1 MIRRN
6 KKINRKKHEVS
17 SNTIA
22 IISSIVIL
30 LGGFIFSYNY
40 TKSKKILAYEYMNNI
55 FAEES
60 TKKKKIEAKENEE
73 PKIEEEI
80 NGEEENKKATY
91 DYIGYLEIP
100 KIKLKKGFVSK
111 KSRDN
116 NVEKNIFIVDQADYP
131 DKKNGNFI
139 IAAHSG
145 TGWKAF
151 FNDLYQLEKNNDIY
165 VTYKNKKYLYKI
177 ADIYTQKKTGTIAI
191 YRDYNK
197 KTLTLVTCTNNDDT
211 TQTVYIAYLEQT
223 ENL

>member
-1 MIRRN
+1 MI
-6 KKINRKKHEVS
+6 
-17 SNTIA
+17 A
-22 IISSIVIL
+22 MISSIVIL

-40 TKSKKILAYEYMNNI
+40 TKSKKILAYEYMNNT
-55 FAEES
+55 FDEKKEKEEK
-60 TKKKKIEAKENEE
+60 TEEKENQDS
-73 PKIEEEI
+73 KTKEEI
-80 NGEEENKKATY
+80 KKEEENNEKATY

-116 NVEKNIFIVDQADYP
+116 NVEKNIFIVDQSDYP

-145 TGWKAF
+145 SGWKAF
-151 FNDLYQLEKNNDIY
+151 FNDLYKLEKNNDIY
-165 VTYKNKKYLYKI
+165 ITYKNKKYTYKI
-177 ADIYTQKKTGTIAI
+177 ADIYQQKKTGTIAI

-197 KTLTLVTCTNNDDT
+197 TTLTLVTCTNNDDT
-211 TQTVYIAYLEQT
+211 TQTVYIAYLEKT